1 MKTIKA
7 YVRTNVTK
15 QVIKKLESCG
25 IKNMT
30 VEKVDE
36 IAQWGDQQANIY
48 SLEYLEK
55 YNLVEKIEFVCDDK
69 EADTLGELIKTNSMS
84 GHDDNGFI
92 IIQPIDNMITISNKQ
107 QESLI

>member
-15 QVIKKLESCG
+15 QVIKKLEGCG

-55 YNLVEKIEFVCDDK
+55 YNSVEKIEFVCDDRDA
-69 EADTLGELIKTNSMS
+69 ELLGELIKTNSRS
-84 GHDDNGFI
+84 GHDDNGVI
-92 IIQPIDNMITISNKQ
+92 IVQPADRVIVIPIK
-107 QESLI
+107 

>member
-15 QVIKKLESCG
+15 QVIKKLEGYG

-36 IAQWGDQQANIY
+36 IAQWGDQQANMY

-55 YNLVEKIEFVCDDK
+55 YNSIEKIEFVCDDS
-69 EADTLGELIKTNSMS
+69 EADTLGELIKTNSKS

-92 IIQPIDNMITISNKQ
+92 IIQPADKLITISRNV
-107 QESLI
+107 